1 MRIDT
6 ILLSIIFAALVLSI
20 LVERD
25 RRSREPHPAT
35 IDERI
40 AEYEQRADALESELA
55 GRECAANPWTCST
68 REIVPGRERRDGL
81 ALYEFGPFCSELESR
96 HEERERV
103 ARRSLPVLMAS
114 EARWKRGRDRAWRC
128 IANIGGTVTAT
139 GAIVCVEHFARY
151 ACPHE
156 GGSRELSDAE
166 LEVLREEGRVW

>member
-6 ILLSIIFAALVLSI
+6 ILLSVIFAALILSI
-20 LVERD
+20 LVESD
-25 RRSREPHPAT
+25 RRSREPHPAS

-40 AEYEQRADALESELA
+40 AEYERRADALESELA
-55 GRECAANPWTCST
+55 GRECVARPWTCST
-68 REIVPGRERRDGL
+68 REIVPGRERREGL
-81 ALYEFGPFCSELESR
+81 ALYEVGPLCSELQAR

-114 EARWKRGRDRAWRC
+114 EARWKRRRDRAWEC

-139 GAIVCVEHFARY
+139 GATVCVERHARF

-156 GGSRELSDAE
+156 GGSRDLSDAE